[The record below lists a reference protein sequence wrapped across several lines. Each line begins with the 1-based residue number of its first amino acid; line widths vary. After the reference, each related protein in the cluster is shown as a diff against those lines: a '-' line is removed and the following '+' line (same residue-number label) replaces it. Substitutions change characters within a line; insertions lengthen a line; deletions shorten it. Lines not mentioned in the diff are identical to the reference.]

1 MLILTRKPGE
11 SIFIG
16 DQIKVTVVEIKGSQ
30 IRIGVEAPRDLRIYR
45 EEIYQQILEEN
56 KQAAVQGELP
66 GDMESLA
73 AHWKGGAA
81 KPGKLSKLSAQGSSA
96 QSSSTQG
103 SAVKPKA
110 KPDGGNSD
118 E

>member
-16 DQIKVTVVEIKGSQ
+16 DQIKVTIVEIKGSQ
-30 IRIGVEAPRDLRIYR
+30 IRLGVDAPKDLRIYR

-56 KQAAVQGELP
+56 KQAAVQESAP
-66 GDMESLA
+66 QEMESA
-73 AHWKGGAA
+73 AAMWKSSQKGS
-81 KPGKLSKLSAQGSSA
+81 KLSKLSATNGVMK
-96 QSSSTQG
+96 TN
-103 SAVKPKA
+103 KKR
-110 KPDGGNSD
+110 DGDNSD

>member
-16 DQIKVTVVEIKGSQ
+16 DQIKVTIVEIKGSQ
-30 IRIGVEAPRDLRIYR
+30 IRLGVEAPKDLRIYR

-56 KQAAVQGELP
+56 KQAAGPEGSASDV
-66 GDMESLA
+66 ESIA
-73 AHWKGGAA
+73 AQWKSTA
-81 KPGKLSKLSAQGSSA
+81 KTERKVSKLS
-96 QSSSTQG
+96 
-103 SAVKPKA
+103 V
-110 KPDGGNSD
+110 GGNGLKVNKKRDGDSSD

>member
-16 DQIKVTVVEIKGSQ
+16 DRIKVTVVEIKGSQ

-56 KQAAVQGELP
+56 KQAAVQGEIP
-66 GDMESLA
+66 GDMDSLA
-73 AHWKGGAA
+73 AQWKGGKGGTA
-81 KPGKLSKLSAQGSSA
+81 KPGKLSKLSAQGSA
-96 QSSSTQG
+96 M
-103 SAVKPKA
+103 KPTP